1 MKKVNHNLKPVIKF
15 EVIDDLKFKI
25 SYDSHLLTDHVLDY
39 SAVQEDKRKGQPLRL
54 LCASA
59 LSCYAGSLYLELRV
73 RGARVKKLEG
83 RAEPVMSIGSDGLNN
98 LDAINISVEV
108 DLPDEDLW
116 ILAETEKLLNKD
128 GCPIAR
134 HLSHP
139 IKVQGSIIK
148 KIIS

>member
-1 MKKVNHNLKPVIKF
+1 MNGNHNPVIKF
-15 EVIDDLKFKI
+15 EVADDFKFKI
-25 SYDSHLLTDHVLDY
+25 SYDSLLLNDHIIDY
-39 SAVQEDKRKGQPLRL
+39 SAVPEEKRKGQPLRL

-83 RAEPVMSIGSDGLNN
+83 RAEPVMSVGSDGLNN
-98 LDAINISVEV
+98 LDAINIRVEV

-116 ILAETEKLLNKD
+116 ILAETEKFLNKD

-139 IKVQGSIIK
+139 IKVQGDIVK
-148 KIIS
+148 KNIP